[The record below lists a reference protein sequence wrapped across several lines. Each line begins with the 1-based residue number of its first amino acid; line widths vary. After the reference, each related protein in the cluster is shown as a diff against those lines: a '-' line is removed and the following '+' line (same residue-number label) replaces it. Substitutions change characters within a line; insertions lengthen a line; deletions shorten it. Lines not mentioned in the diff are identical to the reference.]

1 MANSTEDREA
11 ERRALARDV
20 ARVALLRGDFVLS
33 SGARSSY
40 YVDKYLFETD
50 PGVLRRIASWLAP
63 LVPAGTQR
71 IAGTELGAVALATAL
86 ALETNLPFVIVR
98 RDVKGYGTAKAIE
111 GTLQAGDTVTV
122 IEDVV
127 TSGAQCIKAADRVKD
142 AGGSVIGI
150 LAVLDRNEGG
160 ADRIGAAGYAF
171 TALFQRLDL
180 ED

>member
-1 MANSTEDREA
+1 MANPTNDLAA
-11 ERRALARDV
+11 ERRSLAQEV

-50 PGVLRRIASWLAP
+50 PGVLRRIASSMAS
-63 LVPAGTQR
+63 LVPAGTER

-86 ALETNLPFVIVR
+86 ALETNVPFVIVR

-111 GTLQAGDTVTV
+111 GTLHAGEKVVV

-127 TSGAQCIKAADRVKD
+127 TSGAQCIKAADRVK
-142 AGGSVIGI
+142 
-150 LAVLDRNEGG
+150 
-160 ADRIGAAGYAF
+160 
-171 TALFQRLDL
+171 
-180 ED
+180 